1 MLPTT
6 FGLPRITPSVA
17 LIGEYT
23 SGGQLQEYKI
33 RSNPP
38 GGLTPHLITVDPNGN
53 IWWTEGWVGMI
64 AELKVAQAV
73 PGTNNGVTEYAY
85 QKVCPS
91 CSEHT
96 SGICVD
102 SNGLVWF
109 DDAEQGIFGSFPDS
123 GSGSFATYNAPTT
136 TGHPYDGLI
145 VDGQNRIWFNEEF
158 ANKLAEAIQSAF
170 RHLLPHQHPV

>member
-1 MLPTT
+1 M
-6 FGLPRITPSVA
+6 
-17 LIGEYT
+17 
-23 SGGQLQEYKI
+23 QEYKI
-33 RSNPP
+33 RYNPP

-96 SGICVD
+96 SGIQC
-102 SNGLVWF
+102 
-109 DDAEQGIFGSFPDS
+109 
-123 GSGSFATYNAPTT
+123 
-136 TGHPYDGLI
+136 
-145 VDGQNRIWFNEEF
+145 
-158 ANKLAEAIQSAF
+158 
-170 RHLLPHQHPV
+170 